1 MTQVSESMLEIY
13 NGKYGDLF
21 KPTPKSLPKSANS
34 RLIESFEKVNNFY
47 RKNGFAPRKDSTDFK
62 EQILG
67 HQLLSLRN
75 SPEKRKILN
84 DFDEFSL
91 LQLVEKPK
99 TMAELF
105 AMDDDAFGGE
115 IFDTISLPRSER
127 QVKNHAV
134 VAKRRVMDGSSK
146 NIFKEQQELLNE
158 GKRKLKPFKSIE
170 QLQVGKFYVYDGMMC
185 YVSNQGEKEYKPGGY
200 SQRRLRVLFE
210 NGTESNMYRRSLAQR
225 LYEGGF
231 EVVDEGLHPSAGY
244 IYVLESLSQKD
255 EIRTIKNFYKI
266 GFTTNSVENRIKNA
280 ESDPTYLMSPVKIVS
295 KYTVSNGI
303 DPQKIEHVIHTFFS
317 SAKVEL
323 LIIDNSG
330 KKYAPDEWYS
340 VSLEQIYKAIE
351 ILNSGDIINYYYDR
365 GSGKIQKR

>member
-1 MTQVSESMLEIY
+1 M
-13 NGKYGDLF
+13 
-21 KPTPKSLPKSANS
+21 
-34 RLIESFEKVNNFY
+34 
-47 RKNGFAPRKDSTDFK
+47 
-62 EQILG
+62 
-67 HQLLSLRN
+67 
-75 SPEKRKILN
+75 
-84 DFDEFSL
+84 
-91 LQLVEKPK
+91 
-99 TMAELF
+99 
-105 AMDDDAFGGE
+105 
-115 IFDTISLPRSER
+115 
-127 QVKNHAV
+127 
-134 VAKRRVMDGSSK
+134 
-146 NIFKEQQELLNE
+146 
-158 GKRKLKPFKSIE
+158 
-170 QLQVGKFYVYDGMMC
+170 
-185 YVSNQGEKEYKPGGY
+185 
-200 SQRRLRVLFE
+200 LFE

-330 KKYAPDEWYS
+330 KKYAPDE
-340 VSLEQIYKAIE
+340 
-351 ILNSGDIINYYYDR
+351 
-365 GSGKIQKR
+365 

>member
-1 MTQVSESMLEIY
+1 
-13 NGKYGDLF
+13 
-21 KPTPKSLPKSANS
+21 
-34 RLIESFEKVNNFY
+34 
-47 RKNGFAPRKDSTDFK
+47 
-62 EQILG
+62 
-67 HQLLSLRN
+67 
-75 SPEKRKILN
+75 
-84 DFDEFSL
+84 
-91 LQLVEKPK
+91 
-99 TMAELF
+99 
-105 AMDDDAFGGE
+105 
-115 IFDTISLPRSER
+115 
-127 QVKNHAV
+127 
-134 VAKRRVMDGSSK
+134 
-146 NIFKEQQELLNE
+146 
-158 GKRKLKPFKSIE
+158 
-170 QLQVGKFYVYDGMMC
+170 MMC
-185 YVSNQGEKEYKPGGY
+185 YVSDQGEKEYKPGGY

-210 NGTESNMYRRSLAQR
+210 NRTESNMYRRSLAQR

-231 EVVDEGLHPSAGY
+231 EVVDEDLHPSAGY

-280 ESDPTYLMSPVKIVS
+280 ESDPTYLMSSVKIVA

-340 VSLEQIYKAIE
+340 VSLEQIDKAIE
-351 ILNSGDIINYYYDR
+351 MLNSGDIMNYYYDR